1 MKVKEVL
8 FLMQTKPLNEI
19 AKEHLSVGEKLAR
32 EALKNAGA
40 QPQRGKRGWSFG
52 GAKENLEKNLEE
64 FVEVKVKRK
73 VKANVSTNV
82 TKNKTNKETKK
93 QSSNKTM
100 NETTKEQMR
109 KRASFDIDK
118 ELLKRLKI
126 ASVIEEKN
134 VYEIV
139 EEALRAYL
147 DKKNQ

>member
-8 FLMQTKPLNEI
+8 FLMQEKPLSQI
-19 AKEHLSVGEKLAR
+19 AKEHLSIGEKPAR
-32 EALKNAGA
+32 EALKKAGA
-40 QPQRGKRGWSFG
+40 QPNAGRKGWTFG
-52 GAKENLEKNLEE
+52 GAKENLEKNIED
-64 FVEVKVKRK
+64 FAEVKARRK
-73 VKANVSTNV
+73 PKANVSTKD
-82 TKNKTNKETKK
+82 TKNKTNKATKK
-93 QSSNKTM
+93 QSSKETI
-100 NETTKEQMR
+100 NETTKEQTR

-126 ASVIEEKN
+126 TSVIEEKN